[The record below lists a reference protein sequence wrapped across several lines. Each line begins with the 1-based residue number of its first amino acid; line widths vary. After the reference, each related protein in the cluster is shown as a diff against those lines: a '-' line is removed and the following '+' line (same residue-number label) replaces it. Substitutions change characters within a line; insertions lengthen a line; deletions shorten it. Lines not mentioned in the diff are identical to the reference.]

1 MGGVNHPPNGCG
13 SQVDTTFIVS
23 NRINYNT
30 EISNIILISYIDNDM
45 LNLNDNLY
53 IDNLYI
59 IHWYILYVYI
69 YINPYYILC
78 FHFLQFLRV
87 ESPGSSLS
95 QNQIEPGGV
104 ADDA

>member
-1 MGGVNHPPNGCG
+1 MITYN
-13 SQVDTTFIVS
+13 DT
-23 NRINYNT
+23 
-30 EISNIILISYIDNDM
+30 DM

-59 IHWYILYVYI
+59 IYWYII